1 MIKYI
6 KVIEV
11 DDIFY
16 NWNNDKNELL
26 KKSERNISF
35 EMVVSA
41 LNNRKLLDI
50 ISSPTH
56 KQQLCFVVEIEN
68 YCYIVPFVKENDKIL
83 FLKTIYPSRKH
94 TKYYLRG

>member
-1 MIKYI
+1 MDIKAN
-6 KVIEV
+6 KVS
-11 DDIFY
+11 DIFY

-41 LNNRKLLDI
+41 LKSQNLLDVI
-50 ISSPTH
+50 ASPTH
-56 KQQLCFVVEIEN
+56 KDQLCFVVEIEN
-68 YCYIVPFVKENDKIL
+68 YCYIVPFVEEDDKTL

-94 TKYYLRG
+94 TKYYLKG